1 MRRADPL
8 RGASP
13 LVLALSLLTQPL
25 HLAQAYPYPLQ
36 NVNGGDYGEGLPFLM
51 ARDCVER
58 CGVDAQY
65 CCDSNTECFTSAN
78 IAGCSPKNGGGAW
91 GIYTTTWTET
101 KTFTATLTT
110 HFAEPTGAGG
120 GSHGV
125 DCEPDLT
132 KGESACGW
140 ICCAD
145 FQYCVEDGQ
154 CGQREGWYP
163 PGGGGGEVTRTITS
177 DGQTITTRFSAPFRP
192 TGSTFSGATVTRTST
207 AATGTAIGSDEGN
220 GQEEAEGTGGGLSAG
235 AIAGIVIGVLAG
247 LFLLGLLC
255 FCCIVRGIWGLLC
268 GGRKK
273 DERRE
278 RVEVV
283 EERYRGGSRAPSAAA
298 HTHRERHTG
307 WFGRPT
313 SAGARRD
320 EKDRGS
326 GAKWLGLG
334 AAAATLLA
342 LLNIRK
348 DKKPER
354 KPRSRYTDSYYSYSD
369 PSESSRDSRSRISHL
384 TSHAG
389 ASSAGGRTHRTR
401 RSERA
406 ESRFSRR

>member
-1 MRRADPL
+1 MRRAHPL
-8 RGASP
+8 KGASP
-13 LVLALSLLTQPL
+13 ILLALALLSQPL
-25 HLAQAYPYPLQ
+25 QLVTAYPYPLQ
-36 NVNGGDYGEGLPFLM
+36 NVDGGGDYGQGLPFLM

-78 IAGCSPKNGGGAW
+78 IAGCSPKNGGEAW

-101 KTFTATLTT
+101 NTFTATITT
-110 HFAEPTGAGG
+110 HWAQPQPTLGG
-120 GSHGV
+120 GSPIV
-125 DCEPDLT
+125 DCDPDLT
-132 KGESACGW
+132 VGESACGA

-145 FQYCVEDGQ
+145 FQYCKEDGQ
-154 CGQREGWYP
+154 CAQREGWYP
-163 PGGGGGEVTRTITS
+163 PGGGEVTRTITT
-177 DGQTITTRFSAPFRP
+177 DGQAITTRFSAPYRP
-192 TGSTFSGATVTRTST
+192 TGSTFSGATVTRTSV
-207 AATGTAIGSDEGN
+207 AATGTAIGSDGGSEPV
-220 GQEEAEGTGGGLSAG
+220 EEGTGGGLSAG

-247 LFLLGLLC
+247 LFILGLIC
-255 FCCIVRGIWGLLC
+255 FCCIVRGLWALC
-268 GGRKK
+268 CGSRKK

-283 EERYRGGSRAPSAAA
+283 EERYRGGSRAPSAAV
-298 HTHRERHTG
+298 HTHREKHTG
-307 WFGRPT
+307 WFGRPA

-320 EKDRGS
+320 EKEKSS

-334 AAAATLLA
+334 AGAATLLA

-389 ASSAGGRTHRTR
+389 ASSAGGRSHRTR

-406 ESRFSRR
+406 ESRYSRR

>member
-1 MRRADPL
+1 MRRVQPL
-8 RGASP
+8 AAAGP
-13 LVLALSLLTQPL
+13 LLLALSLMTAPL
-25 HLAQAYPYPLQ
+25 QLVEAHPYPLQ
-36 NVNGGDYGEGLPFLM
+36 NIDGEDHGAALRFIMP
-51 ARDCVER
+51 RQCVER
-58 CGVDAQY
+58 CGVDGQY

-101 KTFTATLTT
+101 NTFTATITT
-110 HFAEPTGAGG
+110 HWPEPTGA
-120 GSHGV
+120 SAV
-125 DCEPDLT
+125 DCEPDLSQ
-132 KGESACGW
+132 GESACGA

-145 FQYCVEDGQ
+145 FQYCVERGK
-154 CGQREGWYP
+154 CGQRDGWFP
-163 PGGGGGEVTRTITS
+163 PGGGGGEVTRTITT
-177 DGQTITTRFSAPFRP
+177 DGHTITTRFSAPFRP
-192 TGSTFSGATVTRTST
+192 TGSTFSNGATSTVTT
-207 AATGTAIGSDEGN
+207 AGATGTAIGSDG
-220 GQEEAEGTGGGLSAG
+220 GDEEAEGTGGGLSAG

-247 LFLLGLLC
+247 LFLLGLIC
-255 FCCIVRGIWGLLC
+255 FCCIVRGLWALC
-268 GGRKK
+268 CGSKK

-298 HTHRERHTG
+298 HTHREKHTG

-320 EKDRGS
+320 EKDKGS

-369 PSESSRDSRSRISHL
+369 PSESSWDSRSRRSHL
-384 TSHAG
+384 TSYIG
-389 ASSAGGRTHRTR
+389 GSSAGGRSHRTR

-406 ESRFSRR
+406 ESRYSRR